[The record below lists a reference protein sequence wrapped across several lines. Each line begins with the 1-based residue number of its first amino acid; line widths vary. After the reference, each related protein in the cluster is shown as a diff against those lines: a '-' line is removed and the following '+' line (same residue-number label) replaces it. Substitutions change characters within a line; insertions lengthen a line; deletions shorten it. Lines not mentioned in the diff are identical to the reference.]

1 MSELISKRFAEPD
14 ESVVLPKLEGQV
26 LVLGEVYV
34 ARYVYQPGWRWS
46 TDVKPQVGAPSCQHH
61 HQGVVLSGQIQF
73 VTDDGARRLCG
84 TGEAF
89 DVPPGHDAWVI
100 GDEPCVT
107 VEFRGVRDWAKP
119 TTAGERVLATLLIT
133 DIVGSTALASQMGDA
148 AWKALLARHA
158 DRLRSELDR
167 FRGYEVKT
175 TGDGFLA
182 IFDGAARA
190 LRCAAA
196 ICRVARE
203 DGIEV
208 RAGVHT
214 GEIEHHTEDI
224 RGVAVHVV
232 ARIGALAGASE
243 VFASAS
249 TVALLEGSGLTFT
262 DAGEH
267 ELKGLTG
274 PRRLYRLSD
283 DALSA

>member
-1 MSELISKRFAEPD
+1 MSELITKRFDEPD
-14 ESVVLPKLEGQV
+14 EALSLPKMEGQH

-34 ARYVYQPGWRWS
+34 GRYTYQPGWRWS
-46 TDVKPQVGAPSCQHH
+46 VHVKPQVGTSSCQHH
-61 HQGVVLSGQIQF
+61 HQGVVVSGKILF
-73 VTDDGARRLCG
+73 LTDDGARRTCG
-84 TGEAF
+84 AGDAF
-89 DVPPGHDAWVI
+89 DVPPGHDAWVV

-107 VEFRGVRDWAKP
+107 IEFRGVRDWAKP
-119 TTAGERVLATLLIT
+119 ALAGERILATLLVT
-133 DIVGSTALASQMGDA
+133 DIVGSTALASQLGDA

-158 DRLRSELDR
+158 DRVRLELDR

-182 IFDGAARA
+182 LFDGAARA
-190 LRCAAA
+190 IRCAAA
-196 ICRVARE
+196 ICRAARE

-232 ARIGALAGASE
+232 SRVGALAGAGE
-243 VFASAS
+243 VLASAS
-249 TVALLEGSGLTFT
+249 TVALLEGSGLTFE

-267 ELKGLTG
+267 ELKGLSG
-274 PRRLYRLSD
+274 PRRLYRLSGD
-283 DALSA
+283 P